1 MLDEID
7 TNENTMNTFTVRF
20 DSKLVSMIDYLKS
33 KKCLTKTALIRLA
46 IAELYNREKCHEFN
60 GGR

>member
-1 MLDEID
+1 MSDEID

-20 DSKLVSMIDYLKS
+20 DSQLVSMIDYLKS
-33 KKCLTKTALIRLA
+33 KKCLTKTALIRLS
-46 IAELYNREKCHEFN
+46 IAEMYNRQKCYELH

>member
-7 TNENTMNTFTVRF
+7 TKENNMNTFTVRF
-20 DSKLVSMIDYLKS
+20 DNQLVSMIDYLKS

-46 IAELYNREKCHEFN
+46 IAEMYNRQKCYD
-60 GGR
+60 GT

>member
-20 DSKLVSMIDYLKS
+20 DSQLVSMIDYLKS

-46 IAELYNREKCHEFN
+46 IAEMYNRQKCYELN